1 MRGLPKLQH
10 LGSGGAGAGAS
21 GSSSASQ
28 LPSGIVYTYT
38 QKDAEDVSKGLSCRH
53 AIPSVHC
60 HAGMSPEDRQQAQ
73 ALWSSGQVPVI
84 CCTVAFGMGI
94 NKLDTRFVVRAP
106 HCSEVH

>member
-1 MRGLPKLQH
+1 M
-10 LGSGGAGAGAS
+10 
-21 GSSSASQ
+21 
-28 LPSGIVYTYT
+28 YTYS